1 MNNNTETSQA
11 IMFMQNM
18 MTNMMVQLQKN
29 NERAEKNEQL
39 VNELMRMQRESV
51 QVKSEN
57 AFSSVPS
64 TTVHPSSIPASSH
77 QHSSTPAS
85 SSIHSSSRVSMKNSS
100 SPAPASPSSSPSSS
114 PVRNRSRSKA
124 EKVVSSSIKRSKEEV
139 KIMKNERRKERDEEE
154 IYESVSDDDPYASYL
169 AFLIKRQQL
178 YPFERNEYVYDNSF
192 TLYSESGRLCEYI
205 RFMIMCAADEKL
217 YPPST
222 RRWYDFKVSE
232 FTGSIKKQHQRDVK
246 DTAVIFPQLSLDD
259 RDVRYNVKSSEDAD
273 IPINSYALLGT
284 PDETCLRSLISFILH
299 TIFMVLKYF
308 FVFVVD
314 DVDVGWGE
322 LSRDDAPLCSLS
334 LITVTSLSL
343 LPLLSTL
350 EPLRSLLKLRRLF
363 IYFCNI
369 AFTSYTRFSPI
380 LAQYAPYTF

>member
-1 MNNNTETSQA
+1 MNSHNMNNNTETSQA

-100 SPAPASPSSSPSSS
+100 SPAPASPSSSPTSS

-284 PDETCLRSLISFILH
+284 PVSLHAGTRKTLKFTTASKIFEVLYAERTQTSSAIFDVPTSHNIHQYSSSTQSSGLRSSYNAPSSIVENFKSMKIGCCENVCH
-299 TIFMVLKYF
+299 T
-308 FVFVVD
+308 
-314 DVDVGWGE
+314 
-322 LSRDDAPLCSLS
+322 
-334 LITVTSLSL
+334 
-343 LPLLSTL
+343 
-350 EPLRSLLKLRRLF
+350 
-363 IYFCNI
+363 
-369 AFTSYTRFSPI
+369 
-380 LAQYAPYTF
+380 QH

>member
-1 MNNNTETSQA
+1 MNSHNMNNNTETSQA

-169 AFLIKRQQL
+169 
-178 YPFERNEYVYDNSF
+178 
-192 TLYSESGRLCEYI
+192 
-205 RFMIMCAADEKL
+205 
-217 YPPST
+217 
-222 RRWYDFKVSE
+222 
-232 FTGSIKKQHQRDVK
+232 
-246 DTAVIFPQLSLDD
+246 
-259 RDVRYNVKSSEDAD
+259 
-273 IPINSYALLGT
+273 
-284 PDETCLRSLISFILH
+284 
-299 TIFMVLKYF
+299 
-308 FVFVVD
+308 
-314 DVDVGWGE
+314 
-322 LSRDDAPLCSLS
+322 
-334 LITVTSLSL
+334 
-343 LPLLSTL
+343 
-350 EPLRSLLKLRRLF
+350 
-363 IYFCNI
+363 
-369 AFTSYTRFSPI
+369 
-380 LAQYAPYTF
+380 